1 MAIYRYPSLMIR
13 KIFTLLCCFLITFL
27 PVPSI
32 ADDVVPSG
40 KVTTVEEGENA
51 PFSGTLFD
59 TQSAARLLTE
69 LKFHK
74 KTCESEKERELG
86 LLRSRLTLDLDN
98 LKAEYSA
105 LKVQHE
111 KILEIKNEQIE
122 YLQDLSVAPKWY
134 ESDGMWF
141 SVGTISGILLTL
153 GAAYAIGQVAK

>member
-1 MAIYRYPSLMIR
+1 M
-13 KIFTLLCCFLITFL
+13 FT
-27 PVPSI
+27 PVLSI
-32 ADDVVPSG
+32 ADDTVPTG
-40 KVTTVEEGENA
+40 KVTTVEEGEPA

-86 LLRSRLTLDLDN
+86 LLRSKLTLDLEN
-98 LKAEYSA
+98 LKAEHSA
-105 LKVQHE
+105 LRVQHE
-111 KILEIKNEQIE
+111 QILKIKNEQIE

-141 SVGTISGILLTL
+141 SVGAISGILLTL